1 MSARNYSF
9 GSAIPVGVGVTGD
22 FKGLFVG
29 TGGNLVV
36 DFANVAGVKFH
47 NVPDGSL
54 FDIAGV
60 GVRSS
65 AAGNSCQ
72 GIITLH

>member
-9 GSAIPVGVGVTGD
+9 GSAIPDGLGVTGD

-29 TGGNLVV
+29 TGGHLVV
-36 DFANVAGVKFH
+36 DFANAAGVKFH

-54 FDIAGV
+54 LDIAGV
-60 GVRSS
+60 GVRST
-65 AAGNSCQ
+65 AAGTSCK
-72 GIITLH
+72 GIVTLH